1 MEKDLFGERCTE
13 ETELVEKLKEYMA
26 DSFREKEIYAAM
38 RPGYFAYRDHSN
50 CRRTYE
56 YIIGKGY

>member
-26 DSFREKEIYAAM
+26 DGFREKEIYAAM
-38 RPGYFAYRDHSN
+38 RPEYFAYRDHSN